1 MRFGLDVRLTYYTTG
16 GIARYMRH
24 LAQLI
29 PAMARDVEHV
39 QVFRRGHE
47 MAFADGVQRLNCW
60 TPAHHR
66 FETTLLGFE
75 LLPHGLDLLHSPDF
89 IIPKF
94 GARHLINTVH
104 DLTFLLHPEFLTE
117 DSRRYYGGN
126 IGPSVARA
134 DAVIAVS
141 NATKADLVNL
151 LEVPAEKVHVIYEG
165 ISERFQPMTAEEIA
179 PVLTQ
184 FDLSPGYILFVGTFE
199 PRKNVPGLLRAYAEL
214 RSRRSDA
221 PPLVLV
227 GNRGWLFDEAMRL
240 INSLKLTE
248 HVRYFENLPDAELPA
263 LYNGAH
269 CLSLT
274 SHYEGFGFPVLE
286 AMRCGVPV
294 VVSDRASLPEIAG
307 GAALEVSPDDSSA
320 LADALERLLFDNDL
334 RRELRAKGLERAST
348 FTWERCCEETV
359 ALYRA
364 VAEGRQIE
372 PRANPS
378 PDTAAVRD
386 RATGN

>member
-1 MRFGLDVRLTYYTTG
+1 MRFGLDVRLTYYTGG

-29 PAMARDVEHV
+29 PTLTTGSEHV
-39 QVFRRGHE
+39 HVFRRGHQVRY
-47 MAFADGVQRLNCW
+47 ADGVRRVDSW
-60 TPAHHR
+60 VPAHHR
-66 FETTLLGFE
+66 FETTLLGLE
-75 LLPHGLDLLHSPDF
+75 LLPLGLDLFHSPDF
-89 IIPKF
+89 ITPKF
-94 GARHLINTVH
+94 GARHHISTVH

-126 IGPSVARA
+126 IGPTVARA
-134 DAVIAVS
+134 DAIIAVS

-151 LEVPAEKVHVIYEG
+151 LDVPAEKIHVIYEG
-165 ISERFQPMTAEEIA
+165 ISARFQPMTPEEIA

-184 FDLSPGYILFVGTFE
+184 FDLNPGYILFVGTFE
-199 PRKNVPGLLRAYAEL
+199 PRKNVAGLLRAYAEL
-214 RSRRSDA
+214 RSRRKDA

-286 AMRCGVPV
+286 AMGCGVPV
-294 VVSDRASLPEIAG
+294 VISDRASLPEIAG
-307 GAALEVSPDDSSA
+307 GAALEVSPEDSSA
-320 LADALERLLFDNDL
+320 LAHALERLLFDDSLRRDL
-334 RRELRAKGLERAST
+334 RARGLERARQ

-359 ALYRA
+359 ALYN
-364 VAEGRQIE
+364 QIGA
-372 PRANPS
+372 R
-378 PDTAAVRD
+378 
-386 RATGN
+386 

>member
-1 MRFGLDVRLTYYTTG
+1 MRLGLDVRLTYYTGG

-29 PAMARDVEHV
+29 PTLAPDLEHIHVYRRNHAMR
-39 QVFRRGHE
+39 
-47 MAFADGVQRLNCW
+47 FADGVQRINAW

-66 FETTLLGFE
+66 FETTLLGLE
-75 LLPHGLDLLHSPDF
+75 LLPHGLDVLHSPDF
-89 IIPKF
+89 ISPKF
-94 GARHLINTVH
+94 GARRLVSTVH

-117 DSRRYYGGN
+117 DGRRYYGGN
-126 IGPSVARA
+126 IGPAVARA
-134 DAVIAVS
+134 DAIIAVS
-141 NATKADLVNL
+141 HATKSDLVNL
-151 LEVPAEKVHVIYEG
+151 LDVPAEKVHVIYEG
-165 ISERFQPMTAEEIA
+165 ISERFRPMSAEEIA

-184 FDLSPGYILFVGTFE
+184 FDLNPGYILFVGTFE

-214 RSRRSDA
+214 RTRRSDA

-286 AMRCGVPV
+286 AMGCGVPV
-294 VVSDRASLPEIAG
+294 VISDRASLPEIAG
-307 GAALEVSPDDSSA
+307 GAALSVSPDDSSA
-320 LADALERLLFDNDL
+320 HAHALEQLLFDDTL
-334 RRELRAKGLERAST
+334 RQQLRDRGLERARG

-364 VAEGRQIE
+364 VAANSALEPSRSVTTERNLGR
-372 PRANPS
+372 
-378 PDTAAVRD
+378 
-386 RATGN
+386 

>member
-1 MRFGLDVRLTYYTTG
+1 MRFGLDVRLTYYTGG

-24 LAQLI
+24 LGQLI
-29 PAMARDVEHV
+29 PTVATDVENV
-39 QVFRRGHE
+39 QIFRRGHA
-47 MAFADGVQRLNCW
+47 MRFAEGVRRIDSW
-60 TPAHHR
+60 VPAHHR
-66 FETTLLGFE
+66 FETTLLSLE
-75 LLPHGLDLLHSPDF
+75 LLPLGLDLLHSPDF
-89 IIPKF
+89 ITPKF
-94 GARHLINTVH
+94 GARHLVNTVH

-117 DSRRYYGGN
+117 GSRRYYAGN
-126 IGPSVARA
+126 IGASVARA

-141 NATKADLVNL
+141 HATKADLVNL
-151 LEVPAEKVHVIYEG
+151 LDVPAEKVHVIYEG
-165 ISERFQPMTAEEIA
+165 ISPRFRPMAPDEIA
-179 PVLTQ
+179 PVLSQ

-214 RSRRSDA
+214 RSRRKDA

-286 AMRCGVPV
+286 AMGCGVPV
-294 VVSDRASLPEIAG
+294 VISDRASLPEIAG
-307 GAALEVSPDDSSA
+307 GAALEVSPDDSTA
-320 LADALERLLFDNDL
+320 HAHALERLLFDETLRQDL
-334 RRELRAKGLERAST
+334 RAQGLERARA

-359 ALYRA
+359 ALYRSV
-364 VAEGRQIE
+364 VAR
-372 PRANPS
+372 
-378 PDTAAVRD
+378 
-386 RATGN
+386 